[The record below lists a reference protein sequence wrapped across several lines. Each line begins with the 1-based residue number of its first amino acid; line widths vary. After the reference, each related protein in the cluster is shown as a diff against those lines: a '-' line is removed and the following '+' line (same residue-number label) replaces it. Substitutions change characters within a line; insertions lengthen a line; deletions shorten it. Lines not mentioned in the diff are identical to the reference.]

1 VPPSRRID
9 AFALDELLRSQY
21 NVITRA
27 QALALGVTT
36 DALKRRLRPGG
47 PWQRLLPR
55 VYLTVTG
62 MAAPGQLDLAALLF
76 AGPEALLTGSAAIRG
91 LSLASSN
98 SAVRDVLVPARH
110 SIRST
115 GFVAVHPTMRMPGKA
130 LAVGPIRYA
139 PPARAIADASRQ
151 LTDLREVRAMVAAAV
166 QRDKCK
172 ISLLAEE
179 LDAGPTRGSALL
191 RQVLAEVADGIRSAA
206 EGDFMDLIRSGPL
219 PMPEFNARLVAA
231 DGSFI
236 AVADAWWRR
245 EGVVGEVDSRAWH
258 LSPDDHERDLDRH
271 DRMSR
276 HGIIVLHF
284 TPKRIRADRTG
295 VIAELA
301 GALKAGRARP
311 PLDVRTSAARG

>member
-1 VPPSRRID
+1 MPKSISHDVR
-9 AFALDELLRSQY
+9 ALDEVLRQQY
-21 NVITRA
+21 NVITRQ
-27 QALALGVTT
+27 QALACGLSPDG
-36 DALKRRLRPGG
+36 LLHRLRPGG

-62 MAAPGQLDLAALLF
+62 VAAPGQLDLAALLF
-76 AGPEALLTGSAAIRG
+76 AGPEALLTGPAAVRG
-91 LSLASSN
+91 LSLAGAN

-115 GFVAVHPTMRMPGKA
+115 GFVAVHPTIRMPAKA
-130 LAVGPIRYA
+130 LAMGPIRYA

-172 ISLLAEE
+172 LSLLAEE
-179 LDAGPTRGSALL
+179 LDAGPVRGSALL
-191 RQVLAEVADGIRSAA
+191 RQVLAEVAAGIRSTA

-219 PMPEFNARLVAA
+219 PMPEFNARLTAN

-245 EGVVGEVDSRAWH
+245 QGVVGEVDSRAWH
-258 LSPDDHERDLDRH
+258 LSPDDHERDLNRH

-284 TPKRIRADRTG
+284 TPKRIRADRAG
-295 VIAELA
+295 VTAELA
-301 GALKAGRARP
+301 GALKAGQGRP
-311 PLDVRTSAARG
+311 PLAVRTGAAA